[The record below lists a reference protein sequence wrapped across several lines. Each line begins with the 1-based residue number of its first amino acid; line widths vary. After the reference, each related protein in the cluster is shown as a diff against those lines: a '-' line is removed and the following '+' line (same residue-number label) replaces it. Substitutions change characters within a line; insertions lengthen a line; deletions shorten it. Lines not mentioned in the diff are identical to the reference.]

1 MLRLQQRRAPR
12 VLTCLFMLM
21 AAGAGKPAAAQE
33 GPARATS
40 LPAEVSLDE
49 SVSLV
54 RTRSP
59 ALRAALAEVRVSD
72 ADIDVAGL
80 LPNPEFDYVVMGRVQ
95 GDAAAIN
102 GSQHQIWLEQPILLG
117 GQQRS
122 RRDEARA
129 LSAAQR
135 GDVGAL
141 AWSLEIEARRRFLDL
156 LVADE
161 RVRLLADAQDRVG
174 RLVGVIE
181 GRAAGGAQS
190 AYDVLRARLVARR
203 VAEEGIAAQA
213 ERRRAATALG
223 VLLGVAD
230 WAPRPRGTLDELAQ
244 ASDPRSDGPA
254 PAVEAARLRVVAA
267 ERGVARWRRERWP
280 TLGLGLGAYL
290 TTDGGSSSFYGG
302 LSVPLPA
309 WDTGRAQIRRA
320 EAARESAE
328 ARLVAVTTTLRAR
341 ADAAAAE
348 LAVRRTHLAS
358 LDADIIAELPRL
370 EAMAEA
376 AFRSGT
382 AEVFELL
389 HAFETSLEARARRVD
404 AASAAASA
412 WSDRLDAVGALR
424 SPGTAR

>member
-1 MLRLQQRRAPR
+1 MRRPQRRLAPWILAAALVVLVAGPR
-12 VLTCLFMLM
+12 VR
-21 AAGAGKPAAAQE
+21 AQV
-33 GPARATS
+33 GPVRDAS
-40 LPAEVSLDE
+40 LPAEVTVEEL
-49 SVSLV
+49 VSLV
-54 RTRSP
+54 RARSP

-80 LPNPEFDYVVMGRVQ
+80 LPNPELDYVVMGRVQ

-117 GQQRS
+117 GQQRY

-129 LSAAQR
+129 LAAAHR
-135 GDVGAL
+135 GDVAAL
-141 AWSLEIEARRRFLDL
+141 ASSLEMEARRRFLDL
-156 LVADE
+156 VVAE
-161 RVRLLADAQDRVG
+161 KRVRLFEDAETQVA

-190 AYDVLRARLVARR
+190 EYDLLRARLVARR
-203 VAEEGIAAQA
+203 VIEEGIAARA
-213 ERRRAATALG
+213 DRRRAETALG

-230 WAPRPRGTLDELAQ
+230 WAPRPGSTLDELAM
-244 ASDPRSDGPA
+244 ASA
-254 PAVEAARLRVVAA
+254 PATEGPSPLVEAARLRVVAA

-290 TTDGGSSSFYGG
+290 TTDGNSSSVYGG
-302 LSVPLPA
+302 LSLPLPA
-309 WDTGRAQIRRA
+309 WDTGRSQIRRA
-320 EAARESAE
+320 EVAREAAE
-328 ARLVAVTTTLRAR
+328 ARLAEVSTTLRAR
-341 ADAAAAE
+341 ADAASAE

-358 LDADIIAELPRL
+358 LDAEIIAELPRL

-376 AFRSGT
+376 AFRSGL

-389 HAFETSLEARARRVD
+389 QAFETSLAARTRRID

-412 WSDRLDAVGALR
+412 WIDWLEAVGALR
-424 SPGTAR
+424 AARPAP